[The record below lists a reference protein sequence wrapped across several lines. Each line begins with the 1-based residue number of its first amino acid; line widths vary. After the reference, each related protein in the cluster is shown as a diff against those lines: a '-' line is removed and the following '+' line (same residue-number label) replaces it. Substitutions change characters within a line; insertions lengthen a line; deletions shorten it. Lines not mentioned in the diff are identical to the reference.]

1 MPDLCS
7 ACTQDRVIGE
17 CVDAIS
23 QEKLGGVSRKKTAG
37 DNSTDKKGR
46 RPASWRNP
54 LHICRPE
61 PSAAR
66 HPLGQ
71 SPPVGKR
78 AGAGAGVGAESGVV
92 AGAGS
97 RDRSAGVGARARST
111 DDLIE
116 VDWEAANVSEEV
128 KKRQVPGFDYVGF
141 LDEFKP
147 TSYQESDLVRVMH
160 EACATEGDMAAFC
173 DGWQLESLS
182 WMTARSILR
191 SLLFLVMEA
200 CLGGPDGGSF
210 KPVPLLD
217 WKESRF
223 PGLPKAT
230 LKLLGDHY
238 DLSLLDVQQFM
249 SPRAFFLYTNGWKGD
264 ELPWKMVDHITQ
276 RIADMCL
283 AGAEYV
289 PGASFTSIKA
299 ITLDG
304 QGGEGAAEEQ
314 EEEEQ
319 EKEQEQEQ
327 EQEEQEQDEGEE
339 ARRPVK
345 RRGKSTRKTKKKR
358 HKWTDKH
365 ILG

>member
-23 QEKLGGVSRKKTAG
+23 QEKLGSVSRKKTSS
-37 DNSTDKKGR
+37 DKSTDKQGH
-46 RPASWRNP
+46 RPASRRNS
-54 LHICRPE
+54 LDICRPE
-61 PSAAR
+61 PSATR
-66 HPLGQ
+66 HPPGR
-71 SPPVGKR
+71 SPPVGRR

-92 AGAGS
+92 PGAGTK
-97 RDRSAGVGARARST
+97 DRAAGVGARARRT
-111 DDLIE
+111 NDLVE
-116 VDWEAANVSEEV
+116 VDWAAANVSEEV

-173 DGWQLESLS
+173 NGWRLESLS
-182 WMTARSILR
+182 WMTARSILQ

-200 CLGGPDGGSF
+200 CLGGPDGGNF
-210 KPVPLLD
+210 KPVPPLD

-238 DLSLLDVQQFM
+238 ELSLSDVQQFM

-283 AGAEYV
+283 AGADYA
-289 PGASFTSIKA
+289 PGANFTSIKA

-304 QGGEGAAEEQ
+304 QRGEGAAEEQ
-314 EEEEQ
+314 EEEER
-319 EKEQEQEQ
+319 EQGE
-327 EQEEQEQDEGEE
+327 EEQEQKEE
-339 ARRPVK
+339 KKAKRRVK
-345 RRGKSTRKTKKKR
+345 RRSKSTRKTKKKR

-365 ILG
+365 MLG